1 LNEVAGVCD
10 GRGGLWVFDGDF
22 SMVWGS
28 RCGKGLRKQK
38 RWRRSRGKVGAKWQ
52 VFAGYQRL
60 MSGGKSG

>member
-28 RCGKGLRKQK
+28 RWGKDLRKQNGWR
-38 RWRRSRGKVGAKWQ
+38 RWRAKVSGK
-52 VFAGYQRL
+52 R
-60 MSGGKSG
+60 